1 MRGQVWSGN
10 GSAYLLKKQKEF
22 CISMVYVVHVCD
34 MFFIPTLNISCC
46 ISMKKEHMLK
56 KFRNTWKFSVRSFI
70 FVKK

>member
-46 ISMKKEHMLK
+46 ISMKKEHMFK
-56 KFRNTWKFSVRSFI
+56 I
-70 FVKK
+70 

>member
-10 GSAYLLKKQKEF
+10 GSDLLKKQKEF

-34 MFFIPTLNISCC
+34 MFLFLPSTSAVALVW
-46 ISMKKEHMLK
+46 KKNTCL